1 MIYFRLILESFRFA
15 WHALRSNLLRT
26 ILSLLGVTI
35 GIFAIISVFTIVDSL
50 ERNIRNSMSF
60 MGSNLI
66 YVQKSPWIFT
76 SDYEWWRYFK
86 RPISNLREFRKLQ
99 ERLELDEGTAIYWLR
114 SGTTIR
120 YRNNSMSNLNIMG
133 ISYEY
138 NKVIEI
144 AINQGRYFTQ
154 QDIHAARNLIIIGH
168 AIAQDLF
175 PNLDPLGKTIK
186 IKGLKFS
193 VIGITE
199 KQGEGF
205 LGMPTEDNNI
215 YMPYGA
221 FNKLFSTSERGLE
234 PIIAIKGKET
244 DENLQELEY
253 EVRGAMRSIRGLK
266 PRDEDNFALNRPEMA
281 AAFVSKMF
289 RVIGMA
295 GWIIGGFSILV
306 GGFGIANIMFVSVK
320 ERTNIIGIQKSLGA
334 KNYFILFQFLFESVF
349 LSLIGGGIGIL
360 LVFLLTLIPQDY
372 LELLLSLGNISLG
385 LGVSIVIGVISGIV
399 PALLAAN
406 LDPVMAI
413 RSK

>member
-15 WHALRSNLLRT
+15 WHALKSNLLRT

-60 MGSNLI
+60 MGNNLI
-66 YVQKSPWIFT
+66 YVQKWPWVF
-76 SDYEWWRYFK
+76 SSNFEWWRYFK
-86 RPISNLREFRKLQ
+86 RPIGNLREFRVLQ
-99 ERLELDEGTAIYWLR
+99 EKLENDEGVAIFWHR
-114 SGTTIR
+114 GGTTFK
-120 YRNNSMSNLNIMG
+120 YRNNSMSNLNIQG

-138 NKVIEI
+138 NRVIDVPI
-144 AINQGRYFTQ
+144 TQGRYFTQ
-154 QDIHAARNLIIIGH
+154 QDISAARNLVIIGH
-168 AIAQDLF
+168 AIAEDLF
-175 PNLDPLGKTIK
+175 PNLDPLGKTLK
-186 IKGLKFS
+186 IKGLKFQ
-193 VIGITE
+193 VVGVME

-205 LGMPTEDNNI
+205 LGMPTEDDNA

-234 PIIAIKGKET
+234 PTIAVKGRET
-244 DENLQELEY
+244 DAGLQELEY
-253 EVRGAMRSIRGLK
+253 EIRGIMRSIRGLK
-266 PRDEDNFALNRPEMA
+266 PRDEDNFSLNRPEMA
-281 AAFVSKMF
+281 ADAVSGLF
-289 RVIGMA
+289 RVIGLA

-334 KNYFILFQFLFESVF
+334 KNYFILFQFLFESIF

-360 LVFLLTLIPQDY
+360 LVFLITLIPQDA
-372 LELLLSLGNISLG
+372 LELLLSVGNIGLG
-385 LGVSIVIGVISGIV
+385 LSVSVIIGVISGII
-399 PALLAAN
+399 PALLAAR
-406 LDPVMAI
+406 LDPVVAI

>member
-15 WHALRSNLLRT
+15 WHALKSNLLRT

-60 MGSNLI
+60 MGNNLI
-66 YVQKSPWIFT
+66 YVQKWPWVF
-76 SDYEWWRYFK
+76 SSNFEWWRYFK
-86 RPISNLREFRKLQ
+86 RPIGNLREFRVLQ
-99 ERLELDEGTAIYWLR
+99 EKLENDEGVAIFWHR
-114 SGTTIR
+114 SGTTFK
-120 YRNNSMSNLNIMG
+120 YRNNSMSNLNIQG

-138 NKVIEI
+138 NRVIDVPI
-144 AINQGRYFTQ
+144 TQGRYFTQ
-154 QDIHAARNLIIIGH
+154 QDINAARNLVIIGH
-168 AIAQDLF
+168 AIAEDLF
-175 PNLDPLGKTIK
+175 PNLDPIGKTLK
-186 IKGLKFS
+186 IKGLKFQ
-193 VIGITE
+193 VVGVME

-205 LGMPTEDNNI
+205 LGMPTEDDNA

-234 PIIAIKGKET
+234 PTIAVKGRET
-244 DENLQELEY
+244 DAGLQELEY
-253 EVRGAMRSIRGLK
+253 EIRGIMRSIRGLK
-266 PRDEDNFALNRPEMA
+266 PRDEDNFSLNRPEMA
-281 AAFVSKMF
+281 ADAVSSLF
-289 RVIGMA
+289 RVIGLA

-334 KNYFILFQFLFESVF
+334 KNYFILFQFLFESIF

-360 LVFLLTLIPQDY
+360 LVFLITLIPQDA
-372 LELLLSLGNISLG
+372 LELLLSVGNIGLG
-385 LGVSIVIGVISGIV
+385 LSVSVIIGVISGII
-399 PALLAAN
+399 PALLAAR
-406 LDPVMAI
+406 LDPVVAI